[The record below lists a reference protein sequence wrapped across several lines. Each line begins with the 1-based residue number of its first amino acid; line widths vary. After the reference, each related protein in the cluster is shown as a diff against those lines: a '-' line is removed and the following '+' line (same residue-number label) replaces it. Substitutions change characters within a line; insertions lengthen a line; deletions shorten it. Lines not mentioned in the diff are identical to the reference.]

1 MDVPTNLAGTNNK
14 AHRGTEKY
22 RWRNSCTELIELD
35 PLIHVPWLAND
46 NIPIC
51 RLTFIGDPGNCF
63 NILEI

>member
-51 RLTFIGDPGNCF
+51 RLTFIGDPGKS
-63 NILEI
+63 